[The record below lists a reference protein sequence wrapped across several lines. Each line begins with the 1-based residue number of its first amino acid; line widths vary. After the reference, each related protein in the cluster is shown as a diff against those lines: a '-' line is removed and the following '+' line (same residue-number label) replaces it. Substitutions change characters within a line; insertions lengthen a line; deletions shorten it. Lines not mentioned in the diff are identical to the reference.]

1 MIGTHIAEM
10 LEMALALV
18 QGPFRGTLHSKEQ
31 YIAMSILNLER
42 GRTLLVTFFKLLKDF
57 VKMVKMF

>member
-1 MIGTHIAEM
+1 
-10 LEMALALV
+10 MALALV
-18 QGPFRGTLHSKEQ
+18 QGPFRGTLQSKEQ
-31 YIAMSILNLER
+31 YIAKSILNLER